1 MPRRVNQS
9 AITAAVVSGV
19 ILLGGG
25 LAGCNRTQSA
35 QALLSD
41 ATQFQQKG
49 DNKAALIQLKNA
61 SVQEPNNAEARLRLG
76 MLYNDVGDS
85 VSAEKEL
92 RKANAV
98 GAAAATTL
106 PALAQALLAQGKFQM
121 VLDETQAA
129 SAKGDAAILSLRG
142 QAYLGLREPAKAK
155 EAFDQALKAQPGQ
168 LDALLGLARLAQ
180 AEKHSDEAMALTE
193 QAIAAHPNDADG
205 YFFKGL
211 LLKAQGQQAQARA
224 AFDKTLALKPAHRSA
239 HLERAYLG
247 ITAQNFAA
255 AQTDIDAARKTTPDN
270 LMVVYTQALL
280 DYTQGKYKAAN
291 DGLLKVLRVAPE
303 HMPTILLSGA
313 TQLKLNSLPQ
323 AEQQLRKYLEN
334 APADNYA
341 RKLLVTTLLQERRP
355 GDAAAVL
362 APLVKETS
370 QDPQVLAL
378 AGEINMQ
385 SRDFAKASENF
396 QKASLLVPNAAALH
410 GSLGMS
416 KLGQGDNE
424 AAIRELER
432 ATSLDAKSLPAGM
445 ALVRTE
451 IALKHYDKALAAAKA
466 LEKELPDNPVVFDL
480 EGGAYMGLKDVPNA
494 RASFEKAVKL
504 KSDYFAAVLNLAQ
517 IDIIE
522 KKPDDAKKRMEA
534 FLEKNK
540 KDVPAMTAL
549 AELAT
554 AQHHPEE
561 ATKWLEKASSENPD
575 AIAPALRLAANHLAM
590 GRKQQGLLVAR
601 KLQTA
606 NAANP
611 EVLELL
617 AQAQVANED
626 TNGALETL
634 SKLVNVVPKRAAP
647 HFQMALLHAKLN
659 NLPAAEQ
666 DLNAA
671 LALEPNFTPALAAK
685 AELAVQ
691 QGKPDQALAIARQ
704 MQKADPKSPRGY
716 GLEGDLLLKQS
727 KFAPAA
733 RAYEQASARA
743 DEPLTMIRWHQATK
757 GAGQAKEADARL
769 AQWLAAHPADV
780 LVPLYLGETAMASKQ
795 YKPAIAQ
802 YQAVIKQQPNNTMA
816 LNNLAWAYYQEKDA
830 RALATGEQALR
841 LDPNN
846 PAAMDTVGWILTEQ
860 GNVARGLPLLKKAA
874 ALAPQAPELHYHLA
888 AGLNKSGDKAGARA
902 ELEKLLASN
911 KPFAAADEAR
921 ALLKQL

>member
-9 AITAAVVSGV
+9 AITAAIVSGA
-19 ILLGGG
+19 ILLSGS

-35 QALLSD
+35 EALLSD
-41 ATQFQQKG
+41 ARQFQQKG
-49 DNKAALIQLKNA
+49 DSKAALIQLKNA
-61 SVQEPNNAEARLRLG
+61 SAQEPNNAEARLRLG
-76 MLYNDVGDS
+76 MLYNDLGDP

-92 RKANAV
+92 RKASAA

-129 SAKGDAAILSLRG
+129 SAKGDAATLSMRG

-180 AEKHSDEAMALTE
+180 AEKHNDEAMALTE
-193 QAIAAHPNDADG
+193 QAIAAHPNDAEA

-211 LLKAQGQQAQARA
+211 LLKTQGQPAAARG
-224 AFDKTLALKPAHRSA
+224 AFDKTLALKPAHRTA
-239 HLERAYLG
+239 HLEKAY
-247 ITAQNFAA
+247 IEIMEHDFAA
-255 AQTDIDAARKTTPDN
+255 AQADTDAARKITPDT
-270 LMVVYTQALL
+270 LSVLYTQALL
-280 DYTQGKYKAAN
+280 DYTQGKYKVAN
-291 DGLLKVLRVAPE
+291 DGLLKVLRVAPD

-313 TQLKLNSLPQ
+313 TQLKLGSLPQ
-323 AEQQLRKYLEN
+323 AEQHLRKYLES
-334 APADNYA
+334 APTDNYA
-341 RKLLVTTLLQERRP
+341 RKLLATTLLQERRP

-362 APLVKETS
+362 APLVKEST

-385 SRDFAKASENF
+385 SRDFGKASENF
-396 QKASLLVPNAAALH
+396 QKASLLAPNAAALH
-410 GSLGMS
+410 GSLGLS

-424 AAIRELER
+424 AAVRELER
-432 ATSLDAKSLPAGM
+432 AAALDGKSLSAGM

-466 LEKELPDNPVVFDL
+466 LEKELPDNAIVHDL
-480 EGGAYMGLKDVPNA
+480 KGGAYMGLKDVANA
-494 RASFEKAVKL
+494 RASFDKAVAL

-534 FLEKNK
+534 FLDKNK
-540 KDVPAMTAL
+540 KSVSAMTAL
-549 AELAT
+549 AELAMS
-554 AQHHPEE
+554 QHHPEE
-561 ATKWLEKASSENPD
+561 ASTWLEKASSDNPD
-575 AIAPALRLAANHLAM
+575 AVAPALRLAAHHLAM
-590 GRKQQGLLVAR
+590 GRKQQALLVAR

-611 EVLELL
+611 EVLGML
-617 AQAQVANED
+617 AQAQLAND
-626 TNGALETL
+626 DKNGALETY
-634 SKLVNVVPKRAAP
+634 SKLANVAPKLAAP
-647 HFQMALLHAKLN
+647 HFQMARLHAMLN
-659 NLPAAEQ
+659 NLPAAEK
-666 DLNAA
+666 DLNTA
-671 LALEPNFTPALAAK
+671 LALEPNFAPALVAK
-685 AELAVQ
+685 ADLAVQ

-704 MQKADPKSPRGY
+704 MQKAEPKSPRGY

-727 KFAPAA
+727 KFAAAA
-733 RAYEQASARA
+733 RAFEQATARA
-743 DEPLTMIRWHQATK
+743 DEPLTMIRWHQASK
-757 GAGQAKEADARL
+757 GAGQLKDADARL
-769 AQWLAAHPADV
+769 AQWQAAHPADV
-780 LVPLYLGETAMASKQ
+780 LVALYLGETNMTNKQ

-802 YQAVIKQQPNNTMA
+802 YQTVIKQQPNNTVA

-830 RALATGEQALR
+830 RALDTGEQALR

-846 PAAMDTVGWILTEQ
+846 PATMDTVGWILTEQ

-874 ALAPQAPELHYHLA
+874 ALVPQSPELHYHLA
-888 AGLNKSGDKAGARA
+888 AALNKSGDKAGARA

-911 KPFAAADEAR
+911 KTFASADEAR